1 MKLAIITH
9 PLRGNYGGMLQAYAL
24 QQTLTRMGHT
34 AHIADMPT
42 TTDAAD
48 LRRAVKQSIREKLA
62 WLSLAL
68 GWHNSFANPAF
79 PARAMGKRFAARFT
93 TIVPPGQNN
102 AALSEYD
109 ACVVGSDQVWRC
121 LYVRGYAGGVPFFFL
136 KQVPDAV
143 RARSI
148 AYAASFGT
156 DTWEGT
162 EEETAACSALLQD
175 FKAVSVRE
183 SSGIELCRRH
193 LNRADAVRMPD
204 PTLLASVEDY
214 HRIMEKEGEAHP
226 HTATPYCT
234 NYLLDNSEAK
244 QRILRA
250 GLRHTGLQEGPPM
263 MARADATT
271 RRGRIPMGVG
281 RWLSALKYAGLMV
294 TDSFHGCVFSIIFN
308 VPFICIMNEGRGAT
322 RMQELLQR
330 YGLSAR
336 LLPETA
342 TDDDIA
348 AALRHSIDWEHV
360 NAVHEEERQRGLSFL
375 RLLSGS

>member
-9 PLRGNYGGMLQAYAL
+9 PLRGNYGGMLQAYAM
-24 QQTLTRMGHT
+24 QETLTRMGHSVC
-34 AHIADMPT
+34 IADMPT
-42 TTDAAD
+42 TADAAD
-48 LRRAVKQSIREKLA
+48 RRSSIKHAIREKLA
-62 WLSLAL
+62 RLCLAL
-68 GWHNSFANPAF
+68 GWHNRFANPAF

-93 TIVPPGQNN
+93 TTVPMGQNN
-102 AALSEYD
+102 AALCECD

-121 LYVRGYAGGVPFFFL
+121 LYVRGYASGVPFFFL
-136 KQVPDAV
+136 QQAPAAV

-162 EEETAACSALLQD
+162 AEETAECAALLQD

-214 HRIMEKEGEAHP
+214 LRIMEKEGEANP
-226 HTATPYCT
+226 RTAAPYCT
-234 NYLLDNSEAK
+234 NYILDNSEAK
-244 QRILRA
+244 QRMLRA
-250 GLRHTGLQEGPPM
+250 VLRHTGLQEGPPM
-263 MARADATT
+263 MARADAPT
-271 RRGRIPMGVG
+271 RRGRLPMGVG
-281 RWLSALKYAGLMV
+281 RWLSALKHAGMMV

-308 VPFICIMNEGRGAT
+308 VPFICIMNEGRGAG
-322 RMQELLQR
+322 RMQELLQC

-342 TDDDIA
+342 TDDAIA
-348 AALRHSIDWEHV
+348 AALRHSIDWSQV
-360 NAVHEEERQRGLSFL
+360 NATHQAEQKRGFSFL
-375 RLLSGS
+375 RALKP